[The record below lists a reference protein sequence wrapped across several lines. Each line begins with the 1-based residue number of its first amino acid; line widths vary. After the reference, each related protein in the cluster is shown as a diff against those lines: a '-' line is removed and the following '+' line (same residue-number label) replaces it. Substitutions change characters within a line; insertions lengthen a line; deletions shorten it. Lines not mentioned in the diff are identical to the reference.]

1 MAAPPA
7 CWVTN
12 EGATTSWQAPNEGRR
27 ERHPRH
33 HKQLSSSDWGLAKGT
48 DVLITLISPE
58 NTTWLI
64 SHMFSSLEEE
74 GEDKKPVTTPN
85 IAPT

>member
-1 MAAPPA
+1 M
-7 CWVTN
+7 
-12 EGATTSWQAPNEGRR
+12 
-27 ERHPRH
+27 
-33 HKQLSSSDWGLAKGT
+33 
-48 DVLITLISPE
+48 LITLISPE